1 MTRAGLLAAGFK
13 RHKLRLVLTGLS
25 ILVAFVLFGYL
36 VAIKKAFEMGV
47 DVAGRDRLIVRHKV
61 SLIQMLPADYEADM
75 EKVAGV
81 VDATPMSWFGGIYQD
96 PKNFFGQ
103 FPVKPEEYLA
113 MYPEFQLP
121 EEQLDAWLRTK
132 TGAVAGRATATKYG
146 WKIGDRIPI
155 QATVWRPDGP
165 GNTWE
170 FELVGIYDGKEK
182 ETDTT
187 QFLFREDYFQ
197 ENRAFGEGSIGWYVM
212 KVGDPDR
219 AAAIAKAV
227 DDGFANSPAETKTE
241 TEGAFAQSFANQM
254 GNIGAIVTA
263 ILSAVF
269 FTILLV
275 AGNTM
280 AQGVRE
286 RTQEIGVLKALGF
299 RNGEVMALVL
309 GESLLVAVVAGGLGL
324 AIGYALVTLGGDPT
338 PGFLPVF
345 FIPGKD
351 VRLGALLVVLLGVLA
366 GALPAWS
373 AMRLR
378 TVEALRRGG

>member
-13 RHKLRLVLTGLS
+13 RHRLRLLLTGAS
-25 ILVAFVLFGYL
+25 ILVGFVLFGYL
-36 VAIKKAFEMGV
+36 VAIGKAFEMGV

-75 EKVAGV
+75 ERLPGV
-81 VDATPMSWFGGIYQD
+81 VDATPLSWFGGIYQD

-103 FPVKPEEYLA
+103 FPVKPQEYLA
-113 MYPEFQLP
+113 MYPEFELP
-121 EEQLDAWLRTK
+121 PEQLEAWLRTK
-132 TGAVAGRATATKYG
+132 TGAVAGRATATKFG
-146 WKIGDRIPI
+146 WKVGDRIPI
-155 QATVWRPDGP
+155 QATVWRPEAG

-170 FELVGIYDGKEK
+170 FELVGIYDGRYE

-187 QFLFREDYFQ
+187 QFLFRDDYFQ
-197 ENRAFGEGSIGWYVM
+197 ENRAFGEGTIGWYTL
-212 KVGDPDR
+212 KVADPEQ
-219 AAAIAKAV
+219 ATAVAKAV
-227 DDGFANSPAETKTE
+227 DDTFANSPAETKTE
-241 TEGAFAQSFANQM
+241 TEGAFAQAFANQM

-280 AQGVRE
+280 AQAVRE

-299 RNGEVMALVL
+299 SDASVLALVL
-309 GESLLVAVVAGGLGL
+309 GESVLLAVVFGGLGL
-324 AIGYALVTLGGDPT
+324 GLGYLMVSQGDPT
-338 PGFLPVF
+338 GGFLPIF
-345 FIPGKD
+345 FFPPEKLA
-351 VRLGALLVVLLGVLA
+351 LGAALVLLLGVLA
-366 GALPAWS
+366 GALPALA